1 MMTKSSAR
9 NLKSRIDPHIA
20 NDPARAREN
29 DALAADYRS
38 SSFDKFSAQQGR
50 PAKSGFHAHDFHAL
64 GTGPSEERLVRM
76 ETSAQYLKFAE
87 TCDRMAKLAKT
98 ERHRMTLK
106 EMAEIWRKLA
116 QEADTKDYSADT
128 KDYSTV
134 PL

>member
-1 MMTKSSAR
+1 MRR

-20 NDPARAREN
+20 NDPARPCEN
-29 DALAADYRS
+29 DLLAADYRS
-38 SSFDKFSAQQGR
+38 SSLDKFSAQQGR
-50 PAKSGFHAHDFHAL
+50 PAKSGFRAHDFHAL
-64 GTGPSEERLVRM
+64 GTGLSEEWLVRM

-87 TCDRMAKLAKT
+87 ACDRMVKLTKT

-116 QEADTKDYSADT
+116 QEADTKDYS
-128 KDYSTV
+128 KV